1 MTNEEVY
8 KEYQDSF
15 KHLLSCTSRVNMFLF
30 KELQKIYPNEMPYIS
45 SRTKTVESVAFKV
58 EQMINPPDSI
68 LKIHDVIG
76 VRIVCLTETIVDE
89 VSKLIP
95 TWLNIIDIK
104 NTKIRLGEDRF
115 GYTSIHLIGELT
127 IDDNNHIRQPDD
139 VDFTG
144 LKYEVQ
150 VRTFSQHI
158 FADLSH
164 KYSYKSGK
172 FIPSNIKRPLF
183 RIAALS
189 ETIDQEINRFEE
201 ERIKYIDNY
210 TPDPEEQI
218 TLDNLKLYFNGKLE
232 DFRNIDDKED
242 YDGLIR
248 DLNHFGIKAIGDLD
262 RLIDKHYADFLT
274 FEKRRLEDMIEM
286 AGKDNEFIQKFV
298 QGNYIYSFVGVIRG
312 ILNQE
317 FKTTWVNYKQDAIDK
332 PMWELI
338 RKMIK

>member
-1 MTNEEVY
+1 MLALSGIKSKKMTNEEVY

-158 FADLSH
+158 FADL
-164 KYSYKSGK
+164 Y
-172 FIPSNIKRPLF
+172 FTRPPEVKNQ
-183 RIAALS
+183 AA
-189 ETIDQEINRFEE
+189 
-201 ERIKYIDNY
+201 
-210 TPDPEEQI
+210 
-218 TLDNLKLYFNGKLE
+218 
-232 DFRNIDDKED
+232 
-242 YDGLIR
+242 
-248 DLNHFGIKAIGDLD
+248 A
-262 RLIDKHYADFLT
+262 
-274 FEKRRLEDMIEM
+274 
-286 AGKDNEFIQKFV
+286 
-298 QGNYIYSFVGVIRG
+298 SF
-312 ILNQE
+312 
-317 FKTTWVNYKQDAIDK
+317 
-332 PMWELI
+332 
-338 RKMIK
+338 

>member
-1 MTNEEVY
+1 
-8 KEYQDSF
+8 
-15 KHLLSCTSRVNMFLF
+15 
-30 KELQKIYPNEMPYIS
+30 MPYIS
-45 SRTKTVESVAFKV
+45 SRTKTAKSVAFKI
-58 EQMINPPDSI
+58 EQMINPPESI
-68 LKIHDVIG
+68 LKIHDLIG

-89 VSKLIP
+89 ISKLIP
-95 TWLNIIDIK
+95 TWINIIDTK
-104 NTKIRLGEDRF
+104 NTKIRLGEDQF

-127 IDDNNHIRQPDD
+127 IDDNNQICQPGDG
-139 VDFTG
+139 DFTG
-144 LKYEVQ
+144 LKFEVQ
-150 VRTFSQHI
+150 VRTFAQHI

-201 ERIKYIDNY
+201 ERFKYIDNY
-210 TPDPEEQI
+210 TPDPEVQI
-218 TLDNLKLYFNGKLE
+218 TLDNLKLYLNGKLE
-232 DFRNIDDKED
+232 EFRSIEDKED
-242 YDGLIR
+242 YDGLLR
-248 DLNHFGIKAIGDLD
+248 DLDHFGIKAVGDLD

-274 FEKRRLEDMIEM
+274 LEKQRLEEMIEI

-317 FKTTWVNYKQDAIDK
+317 FKTAWVYYRQEAIDK

-338 RKMIK
+338 RKMVE